1 VATSFFAELKRRN
14 VIRAGA
20 LYAAAAWL
28 LVQIAT
34 QVLPFFHTP
43 EWVVRW
49 IVVAAVIGLPLFIV
63 FAWFYEVTPSGLKRQ
78 SEVEPAESITH
89 LTARRLDRWIIVL
102 LGFIALLLVV
112 EIFVLRKPAQDAAA
126 QAGQAAVDAPAAAN
140 TSAAPAKSIAVLP
153 FENLS
158 KDADNA
164 YFATGMQDE
173 ILTRLASIHD
183 LKVISRTSTVQY
195 ASRPPNLKIVAEQ
208 LGVATVLEGSV
219 QKFGDQ
225 VHINLQL
232 IDAHNDSHLWAQS
245 YNRELKD
252 IFAVEAEVAQNVADA
267 LKAQLVPAEAARVSA
282 VPTQNPIAYELYLR
296 ANSHANRAYDQ
307 DVLTPRELP
316 QAITLYQ
323 QALDADPQFALAS
336 AALARAHMQM
346 YFNAPDR
353 TETRLAAAKTATD
366 HALALQPNLGEAHY
380 ALAMYHYWGHRDY
393 AAAIEQLQLAR
404 QTLPNSADVVTVLA
418 AIARRQG
425 QVAEMIA
432 GFQQATLLDPRS
444 AFALDQLG
452 LAYSA
457 ARRYAEAD
465 NAFAQAEAVT
475 REPAD
480 ERVTRAL
487 SAVAWKGD
495 LASLRAALEMLEP
508 GSDAYVGNATSFY
521 ELNWCLHDYA
531 AAARTAQAN
540 GDAEWSDQN
549 NVVLPRLL
557 YVAWALQANG
567 DADKA
572 RETYTLVQKTAG
584 TALLQQPDRAEL
596 HLALGFADAGLGLK
610 GEAAREGRRATELL
624 PVSRDALTGSS
635 VQVYLAQI
643 YVRIGD
649 NNSAFDVLRP
659 SMQQLSGM
667 SISSALLKLDPV
679 WDPLRND
686 PRFAQLRALGE
697 APVETKTGQ

>member
-1 VATSFFAELKRRN
+1 MATSFFAELKRRN

-34 QVLPFFHTP
+34 QVFPFFHDP

-63 FAWFYEVTPSGLKRQ
+63 FAWFYEVTPNGLKRQ

-102 LGFIALLLVV
+102 LGFIALLLVA
-112 EIFVLRKPAQDAAA
+112 EIFIFRKPASDAAA
-126 QAGQAAVDAPAAAN
+126 EVKQAAVGAPATVN
-140 TSAAPAKSIAVLP
+140 TTAAPAKTIAVLP

-183 LKVISRTSTVQY
+183 LKVISRTSTLQY

-252 IFAVEAEVAQNVADA
+252 IFAVEGEVAQNVADA

-316 QAITLYQ
+316 LAITLYQ

-353 TETRLAAAKTATD
+353 TETRLAAAKAAAD
-366 HALALQPNLGEAHY
+366 HALALQPGLGEAHY
-380 ALAMYHYWGHRDY
+380 ALALYHYWGHRDY
-393 AAAIEQLQLAR
+393 AAAIEQLQVAR

-487 SAVAWKGD
+487 SAVSWKGD
-495 LASLRAALEMLEP
+495 LVSLRTALGMLES
-508 GSDAYVGNATSFY
+508 GSDAYVGNAISFY
-521 ELNWCLHDYA
+521 QLNWYSHDYA
-531 AAARTAQAN
+531 AAARIAQSN
-540 GDAEWSDQN
+540 GDAEWSDQI

-557 YVAWALQANG
+557 YVAWALQTNG
-567 DADKA
+567 DAAKA
-572 RETYTLVQKTAG
+572 RETYALVQKTAG
-584 TALLQQPDRAEL
+584 TALVQQPDRAEL

-610 GEAAREGRRATELL
+610 DDAVREGRRATELL
-624 PVSRDALTGSS
+624 PVSRDALSGSS

-649 NNSAFDVLRP
+649 NNSAFDLLRP
-659 SMQQLSGM
+659 VMQQLSGM
-667 SISSALLKLDPV
+667 SISSALLKLDPI

-686 PRFAQLRALGE
+686 PRFAQLLALGE
-697 APVETKTGQ
+697 APVETKSDQ